1 MALLAG
7 DLLDAEGGLSASS
20 LVPPLFGSS
29 DDDRG
34 GNDALALDA
43 EVVRRAFDAAA
54 YAVVREDRRALLAGP
69 SSSAADRA
77 GAQREFSH

>member
-7 DLLDAEGGLSASS
+7 DLLDAKGGLSASL

-34 GNDALALDA
+34 GNDALALNA
-43 EVVRRAFDAAA
+43 EVV
-54 YAVVREDRRALLAGP
+54 
-69 SSSAADRA
+69 
-77 GAQREFSH
+77 